1 MAYRRARSGTIVGA
15 VDLWVRQAAR
25 LAKRADAREPKDER
39 SSTNTLDGLVTGAP
53 VPPIARVATVQSQE
67 TSQEGDGTLDPAL
80 VFMLR
85 LSRALLGWG
94 LPAQRIEES
103 LERLAAALGFDV
115 DVLSTPTGLVVSLSD
130 GTITRTRVVR
140 MQPGG
145 SDLERLSALH
155 DLVGRVERKELTPH
169 DADRRLQAILAR
181 APSYDGIPR
190 LIGFALVSS
199 MSALLLGGG
208 GLDVPFAAL
217 LGLLVG
223 MLELLGTKIRA
234 VDRLLPALASTAVS
248 LGASALA
255 AVDLDV
261 RPSVLLLAAIV
272 VLLPGLTVTTAIIEL
287 ATAHLVSGTS
297 RLMGGVVTFL
307 QIGFGVALGQ
317 KLGELLPQ
325 AEHVRAAPE
334 MGLWLEILAP
344 VVFAM
349 GLLPLL
355 KVRKDDA
362 LVLLG
367 AIAVA
372 TLGARLGG
380 WLLGAELG
388 AFVGA
393 LLVASA
399 AHAHGRLRDRPTALV
414 LVPGTLFL
422 VPGSVGFLSVQSMLS
437 NEVEAATATAFRML
451 LVATAIA
458 AGTLVATA
466 AVPPR
471 RPL

>member
-1 MAYRRARSGTIVGA
+1 MAYPGGRRGSILGA

-25 LAKRADAREPKDER
+25 LAKRAKAPADER
-39 SSTNTLDGLVTGAP
+39 SSTNTLDGLVAGAP
-53 VPPIARVATVQSQE
+53 LPSSARKPTLQSQE
-67 TSQEGDGTLDPAL
+67 SSQEGDGALDPAL
-80 VFMLR
+80 AFMLR

-103 LERLAAALGFDV
+103 LERLAAALGLEV

-140 MQPGG
+140 MHPGG

-155 DLVGRVERKELTPH
+155 DLVGRVERKELAPD

-181 APSYDGIPR
+181 APSYEGLPR
-190 LIGFALVSS
+190 LVGFALVSS

-208 GLDVPFAAL
+208 GWDVPFAAL
-217 LGLLVG
+217 LGLVVG
-223 MLELLGTKIRA
+223 LLELLGTKIRA

-255 AVDLDV
+255 ALELDV

-287 ATAHLVSGTS
+287 ATAHLVSGTA
-297 RLMGGVVTFL
+297 RLMGGMVTFL
-307 QIGFGVALGQ
+307 QLGFGVALGHE
-317 KLGELLPQ
+317 LGELLPH
-325 AEHVRAAPE
+325 AAPPAAPE
-334 MGLWLEILAP
+334 MGWWLELLAP
-344 VVFAM
+344 LVFAL
-349 GLLPLL
+349 GLVPLL
-355 KVRKDDA
+355 KMRKDDA

-367 AIAVA
+367 AIAIA
-372 TLGARLGG
+372 ALGARLGG

-399 AHAHGRLRDRPTALV
+399 AHTHARIGDRPTALV

-437 NEVEAATATAFRML
+437 NEVETAMATAFRMM